1 MHPLLETQEKKRQKR
16 IQSFGKIGAVILLI
30 STIPDIYFQ
39 QWKTV
44 GISFFTIL
52 VFVVILWQNHKNKI
66 KHIGSILS
74 FITNCGIFIACISL
88 GDLSRAYLFYIP
100 LFITTFL
107 IIDYRNRFVLFF
119 NLAHIV
125 LGIFL
130 IDIFDLTYFLDNT
143 LTPEVVH
150 SYGKFNTFLAL
161 TASIYFLMA
170 FVKEISDNERNFFM
184 IQETFKAKNDEL
196 TKRNDELDRLI
207 YSISHDIKSP
217 LASITGLIYIAKL
230 ENNQPVLDEY
240 FDRLDL
246 SIKKLK
252 VFLDNIINYYKNT
265 KFEIQS
271 EKIYFEDEIK
281 NLLENFT
288 YHPNFKEIKI
298 NLVCNQDEAFI
309 GDRLRIQTILL
320 NLLSNAVK
328 YQNENEKNKRIDIQI
343 KTFTD
348 KVQIEVSDNGIGID
362 DNSKH
367 RIFEMFYRGTV
378 KSDGSG
384 LGLYI
389 LNETITKL
397 NGKVNIDSKK
407 DKYTKFLIEIPENAA
422 INNQNTQSKNSL

>member
-1 MHPLLETQEKKRQKR
+1 MYPLIETQEKKRQKR
-16 IQSFGKIGAVILLI
+16 IQSFGKIGAIILLI

-39 QWKTV
+39 QWITV
-44 GISFFTIL
+44 AIEFITLIIFFVL
-52 VFVVILWQNHKNKI
+52 LWLNSKI
-66 KHIGSILS
+66 KVKHIGSILS
-74 FITNCGIFIACISL
+74 FTTNCGIFLACISL
-88 GDLSRAYLFYIP
+88 GDMSRAYLYYIP

-107 IIDYRNRFVLFF
+107 IIDYKNKIVLFF
-119 NLAHIV
+119 NLIHIV
-125 LGIFL
+125 MGIFL
-130 IDIFDLTYFLDNT
+130 IDVFDLTYFLDTT
-143 LTPEVVH
+143 LSPEIVH

-161 TASIYFLMA
+161 TASIYFLLA
-170 FVKEISDNERNFFM
+170 FVKEISENERNFLM

-230 ENNQPVLDEY
+230 ENNQPVLNEY

-246 SIKKLK
+246 SVKKLK

-288 YHPNFKEIKI
+288 YHPNFKDIKI
-298 NLVCNQDEAFI
+298 NLVCQQEQPFI

-328 YQNENEKNKRIDIQI
+328 YQNENEINKRIDILV
-343 KTFTD
+343 KTINN

-397 NGKVNIDSKK
+397 NGKVIIESQK
-407 DKYTKFLIEIPENAA
+407 DKFTKFLVEIPEN
-422 INNQNTQSKNSL
+422 IETNKLNTQ